1 MYKERKKGLEKRFIP
16 RWVRVDEG
24 SHHSLP
30 AAGKTW
36 QEGLASGLGR
46 AKDASIDYNS
56 EVGRHWSQCALMEEV
71 RRICRFMQLPARS
84 LKGCRR
90 LLVLQPPT
98 KIYQRQQQRV
108 STGVQ
113 AVIARF
119 VEYEASIFDVVV
131 L

>member
-1 MYKERKKGLEKRFIP
+1 
-16 RWVRVDEG
+16 
-24 SHHSLP
+24 
-30 AAGKTW
+30 
-36 QEGLASGLGR
+36 
-46 AKDASIDYNS
+46 
-56 EVGRHWSQCALMEEV
+56 MEEV
-71 RRICRFMQLPARS
+71 RRICRFMQLPAQS

-90 LLVLQPPT
+90 LVVFQPPT

-119 VEYEASIFDVVV
+119 VEYEASIVDVVV